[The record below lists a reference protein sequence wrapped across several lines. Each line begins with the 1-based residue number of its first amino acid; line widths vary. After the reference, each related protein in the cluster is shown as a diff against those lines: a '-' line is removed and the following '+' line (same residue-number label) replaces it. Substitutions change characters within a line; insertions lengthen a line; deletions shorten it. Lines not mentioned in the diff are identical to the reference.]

1 MNLTSGDNIRFG
13 QVDVTFLEADA
24 LRSYVTKFGD

>member
-1 MNLTSGDNIRFG
+1 MDVKSGDNIRFG

-24 LRSYVTKFGD
+24 LRSYVAKFGD